1 MFENLTPDGKI
12 KTIRYLKATHEDFD
26 KLVKE
31 GKKMLKDID
40 SMEEKTH
47 ISPIE
52 AEKMAEENGTTVEE
66 MGRNLRYY
74 SFRKIAGEKG
84 KIAVAHNKN
93 DNCETMLMRFF
104 RGTGVKGLGGI
115 SPVRGNIIRP
125 LISVDRNSIE
135 KYCNENNLNYCTDST
150 NNDTEYTRNKIRHNI
165 IPLIEKE
172 FNQSIVDTM
181 YKTAEIMAGEG
192 PDIISLNQNLPFE
205 KLIENE
211 AFLDIN
217 SLINND
223 ETKDKIELDEYNSFI
238 MNVGVYDGKRYIVP
252 LSYGMDV
259 LVSTQERLKQFNVSG
274 NNGETLTYSNVSVK
288 FSPFF
293 NSTTNYSFV
302 SNDSDTGLWFDHPMQ
317 LFSRFINSYIDF
329 DNKST
334 FFTDDEFKDNLDIMR
349 EMVINT
355 REDNSNALFDDLYIN
370 RSLPLI
376 TGKYAYYK
384 SIGETPVVFR
394 GLVKSDD
401 IYSAFLE
408 IGFAINNNTK
418 LQEQAYA
425 FIKYAL
431 SDDCQMRICGA
442 KGNSLSASISFPLNN
457 KAYEQLKYTA
467 SRVTDDDD
475 RIIGIDNDF
484 ISTYMKIADYV
495 NQCTLYRDASHSYY
509 NSSVIGDIVDKYL
522 SGDISKEKFIRQ
534 LTAATEIYLTE

>member
-1 MFENLTPDGKI
+1 MKKVFSNSIILAILCAMLLSFTSCDEYKIKSNEKLKYYTSNAEDDFSSLIKQYNKICLEKYDESYQIEIIEFENNDDMCT
-12 KTIRYLKATHEDFD
+12 
-26 KLVKE
+26 
-31 GKKMLKDID
+31 KM
-40 SMEEKTH
+40 
-47 ISPIE
+47 
-52 AEKMAEENGTTVEE
+52 
-66 MGRNLRYY
+66 
-74 SFRKIAGEKG
+74 
-84 KIAVAHNKN
+84 
-93 DNCETMLMRFF
+93 
-104 RGTGVKGLGGI
+104 
-115 SPVRGNIIRP
+115 
-125 LISVDRNSIE
+125 
-135 KYCNENNLNYCTDST
+135 ST
-150 NNDTEYTRNKIRHNI
+150 
-165 IPLIEKE
+165 
-172 FNQSIVDTM
+172 
-181 YKTAEIMAGEG
+181 EIMAGEG

-349 EMVINT
+349 EMVIST

-418 LQEQAYA
+418 LQEQEYA

>member
-1 MFENLTPDGKI
+1 MKKVFSNSIILAILCAMLLSFTSCDEYKIKSNEKLKYYTSNAEDDFSSLIKQYNKICLEKYDESYQIEIIEFENNDDMCT
-12 KTIRYLKATHEDFD
+12 
-26 KLVKE
+26 
-31 GKKMLKDID
+31 KM
-40 SMEEKTH
+40 
-47 ISPIE
+47 
-52 AEKMAEENGTTVEE
+52 
-66 MGRNLRYY
+66 
-74 SFRKIAGEKG
+74 
-84 KIAVAHNKN
+84 
-93 DNCETMLMRFF
+93 
-104 RGTGVKGLGGI
+104 
-115 SPVRGNIIRP
+115 
-125 LISVDRNSIE
+125 
-135 KYCNENNLNYCTDST
+135 ST
-150 NNDTEYTRNKIRHNI
+150 
-165 IPLIEKE
+165 
-172 FNQSIVDTM
+172 
-181 YKTAEIMAGEG
+181 EIMAGEG

-349 EMVINT
+349 EMVIST

-442 KGNSLSASISFPLNN
+442 KGNSLSASISFPLNK

-467 SRVTDDDD
+467 SRVTGDDD

-534 LTAATEIYLTE
+534 LTAATKIYLTE

>member
-1 MFENLTPDGKI
+1 MKKVFSNSIILAILCAMLLSFTSCDEYKIKSNEKLKYYTSNAEDDFSSLIKQYNKICLEKYDESYQIEIIEFENNDDMCT
-12 KTIRYLKATHEDFD
+12 
-26 KLVKE
+26 
-31 GKKMLKDID
+31 KM
-40 SMEEKTH
+40 
-47 ISPIE
+47 
-52 AEKMAEENGTTVEE
+52 
-66 MGRNLRYY
+66 
-74 SFRKIAGEKG
+74 
-84 KIAVAHNKN
+84 
-93 DNCETMLMRFF
+93 
-104 RGTGVKGLGGI
+104 
-115 SPVRGNIIRP
+115 
-125 LISVDRNSIE
+125 
-135 KYCNENNLNYCTDST
+135 ST
-150 NNDTEYTRNKIRHNI
+150 
-165 IPLIEKE
+165 
-172 FNQSIVDTM
+172 
-181 YKTAEIMAGEG
+181 EIMAGEG

-349 EMVINT
+349 EMVIST

-495 NQCTLYRDASHSYY
+495 DQCTLYRDASHSYY

>member
-1 MFENLTPDGKI
+1 MKKVFSNSIILAILCAMLLSFTSCDEYKIKSNEKLKYYTSNAEDDFRSLIKQYNKICLEKYDESYQIEIIEFENNDDMCT
-12 KTIRYLKATHEDFD
+12 
-26 KLVKE
+26 
-31 GKKMLKDID
+31 KM
-40 SMEEKTH
+40 
-47 ISPIE
+47 
-52 AEKMAEENGTTVEE
+52 
-66 MGRNLRYY
+66 
-74 SFRKIAGEKG
+74 
-84 KIAVAHNKN
+84 
-93 DNCETMLMRFF
+93 
-104 RGTGVKGLGGI
+104 
-115 SPVRGNIIRP
+115 
-125 LISVDRNSIE
+125 
-135 KYCNENNLNYCTDST
+135 ST
-150 NNDTEYTRNKIRHNI
+150 
-165 IPLIEKE
+165 
-172 FNQSIVDTM
+172 
-181 YKTAEIMAGEG
+181 EIMAGEG

-425 FIKYAL
+425 FIKCAL

>member
-1 MFENLTPDGKI
+1 MKKVFSNSIILVILCAMLLSFTSCDEYKIKSNEKLKYYTSNAEDDFSSLIKQYNKICLEKYDESYQIEIIEFENNDDMCT
-12 KTIRYLKATHEDFD
+12 
-26 KLVKE
+26 
-31 GKKMLKDID
+31 KM
-40 SMEEKTH
+40 
-47 ISPIE
+47 
-52 AEKMAEENGTTVEE
+52 
-66 MGRNLRYY
+66 
-74 SFRKIAGEKG
+74 
-84 KIAVAHNKN
+84 
-93 DNCETMLMRFF
+93 
-104 RGTGVKGLGGI
+104 
-115 SPVRGNIIRP
+115 
-125 LISVDRNSIE
+125 
-135 KYCNENNLNYCTDST
+135 ST
-150 NNDTEYTRNKIRHNI
+150 
-165 IPLIEKE
+165 
-172 FNQSIVDTM
+172 
-181 YKTAEIMAGEG
+181 EIMAGEG

-223 ETKDKIELDEYNSFI
+223 ETKDKIKLDEYNSFI

-349 EMVINT
+349 EMVIST

-534 LTAATEIYLTE
+534 LSAATEIYLTE

>member
-1 MFENLTPDGKI
+1 MKKVFSNSIILAILCAMLLSFTSCDEYKIKSNEKLKYYTSNAEDDFSSLIKQYNKICLEKYDESYQIEIIEFENNDDMCT
-12 KTIRYLKATHEDFD
+12 
-26 KLVKE
+26 
-31 GKKMLKDID
+31 KM
-40 SMEEKTH
+40 
-47 ISPIE
+47 
-52 AEKMAEENGTTVEE
+52 
-66 MGRNLRYY
+66 
-74 SFRKIAGEKG
+74 
-84 KIAVAHNKN
+84 
-93 DNCETMLMRFF
+93 
-104 RGTGVKGLGGI
+104 
-115 SPVRGNIIRP
+115 
-125 LISVDRNSIE
+125 
-135 KYCNENNLNYCTDST
+135 ST
-150 NNDTEYTRNKIRHNI
+150 
-165 IPLIEKE
+165 
-172 FNQSIVDTM
+172 
-181 YKTAEIMAGEG
+181 EIMAGEG

-349 EMVINT
+349 EMVISA

-484 ISTYMKIADYV
+484 IGTYMKIADYV

>member
-1 MFENLTPDGKI
+1 MKKVFSSSIILAILCAMLLSFTSCDEYKIKSNEKLKYYTSNAEDDFSSLIKQYNKICLEKYDESYQIEIIEFENNDDMCT
-12 KTIRYLKATHEDFD
+12 
-26 KLVKE
+26 
-31 GKKMLKDID
+31 KM
-40 SMEEKTH
+40 
-47 ISPIE
+47 
-52 AEKMAEENGTTVEE
+52 
-66 MGRNLRYY
+66 
-74 SFRKIAGEKG
+74 
-84 KIAVAHNKN
+84 
-93 DNCETMLMRFF
+93 
-104 RGTGVKGLGGI
+104 
-115 SPVRGNIIRP
+115 
-125 LISVDRNSIE
+125 
-135 KYCNENNLNYCTDST
+135 ST
-150 NNDTEYTRNKIRHNI
+150 
-165 IPLIEKE
+165 
-172 FNQSIVDTM
+172 
-181 YKTAEIMAGEG
+181 EIMAGEG

-274 NNGETLTYSNVSVK
+274 NNGETLTYSNMSVK

-349 EMVINT
+349 EMVIST

-522 SGDISKEKFIRQ
+522 NGDISKEKFIRQ

>member
-1 MFENLTPDGKI
+1 MKKVFSNSIILAILCAMLLSFTSCDEYKIKSNEKLKYYTSNAEDDFSSLIKQYNKICLEKYDESYQIEIIEFENNDDMCT
-12 KTIRYLKATHEDFD
+12 
-26 KLVKE
+26 
-31 GKKMLKDID
+31 KM
-40 SMEEKTH
+40 
-47 ISPIE
+47 
-52 AEKMAEENGTTVEE
+52 
-66 MGRNLRYY
+66 
-74 SFRKIAGEKG
+74 
-84 KIAVAHNKN
+84 
-93 DNCETMLMRFF
+93 
-104 RGTGVKGLGGI
+104 
-115 SPVRGNIIRP
+115 
-125 LISVDRNSIE
+125 
-135 KYCNENNLNYCTDST
+135 ST
-150 NNDTEYTRNKIRHNI
+150 
-165 IPLIEKE
+165 
-172 FNQSIVDTM
+172 
-181 YKTAEIMAGEG
+181 EIMAGEG

-293 NSTTNYSFV
+293 NSTTNYNFV

-349 EMVINT
+349 EMVIST